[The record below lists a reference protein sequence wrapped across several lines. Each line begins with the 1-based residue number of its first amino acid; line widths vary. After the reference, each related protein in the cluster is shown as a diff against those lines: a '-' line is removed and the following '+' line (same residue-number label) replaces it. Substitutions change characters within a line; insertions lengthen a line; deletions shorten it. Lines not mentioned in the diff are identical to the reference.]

1 MTMAAA
7 LHLAPFETPP
17 PSRGFEASERPL
29 DLVYLARQTAG
40 DRALEVELLG
50 LFDRQAALI
59 AEKLAAPVADEHH
72 DVLADLA
79 HKLKGSARAVGAN
92 RVAAAAENY
101 EYCARAG
108 VLRPIDVKA
117 LVEAVAQVR
126 AALRELAS

>member
-1 MTMAAA
+1 MTAA
-7 LHLAPFETPP
+7 LHLDPFEMPP

-50 LFDRQAALI
+50 LFDRQAASI
-59 AEKLAAPVADEHH
+59 AEKLAAPDDENQ
-72 DVLADLA
+72 DARADLA

-92 RVAAAAENY
+92 GVAAAAENY

-108 VLRPIDVKA
+108 VLRPSDVKA
-117 LVEAVAQVR
+117 LIEAVAQVR

>member
-1 MTMAAA
+1 MTAA
-7 LHLAPFETPP
+7 LDLDRFETSPP
-17 PSRGFEASERPL
+17 LRGREASERPL

-50 LFDRQAALI
+50 LFDRQAASI
-59 AEKLAAPVADEHH
+59 AERLAAPEDENQ
-72 DVLADLA
+72 DARADLA

-92 RVAAAAENY
+92 GVAAAAEHY

-108 VLRPIDVKA
+108 MLRPSDVKA
-117 LVEAVAQVR
+117 LIEAVAQVR